1 MAYLQFHNV
10 SKIFEESNG
19 SKTTAVKEADFSVEA
34 GELVVFVG
42 PSGCGKS
49 TLLRMI
55 AGLEEISKGKIILEN
70 LVLNDLEV
78 KDRGIAM
85 VFQDYALYPH
95 MTVSENLSFGLE
107 NIHLPKQQQREKVEN
122 SLSMLELT
130 DLAERFPRALSGG
143 QRQRVALGR
152 ALVKEPKLFLLDEPL
167 SNLDARLRV
176 QTRKLISELHKKLK
190 ATMIY
195 VTHDQVEAMT
205 LGDKIVVMNQG
216 KIQQVGTPEEIYQN
230 PKNTFVASFIGT
242 PSMNLIQLD
251 LNQPLTEPFI
261 QIEEE
266 IKNICDKNKLKEVVV
281 GIRPEAI
288 KLEINSEG
296 LLPEMVEYL
305 GSENLVYFKLANGE
319 IIVKESIAK
328 RLHSEI
334 KYQLILDQENVYF
347 FDSQSGLRI

>member
-1 MAYLQFHNV
+1 MAYLEFHNV

-19 SKTTAVKEADFSVEA
+19 SKTTAVKKANFSVEE

-55 AGLEEISKGKIILEN
+55 AGLEEISDGEIILDD
-70 LVLNDLEV
+70 LILNDLEV

-107 NIHLPKQQQREKVEN
+107 NIHLPKPQQKEKIEK

-130 DLAERFPRALSGG
+130 ALAERLPKALSGG

-216 KIQQVGTPEEIYQN
+216 EIQQVGTPEEIYQN
-230 PKNTFVASFIGT
+230 PNNTFVASFIGT
-242 PSMNLIQLD
+242 PSMNLIHLD
-251 LNQPLTEPFI
+251 LTQPLSEPFI

-266 IKNICDKNKLKEVVV
+266 IKNIGHKNKLKEVVV

-305 GSENLVYFKLANGE
+305 GSENLVYFKLSNDE

-328 RLHSEI
+328 RLDQEI
-334 KYQLILDQENVYF
+334 NYQLILDQESIYF